1 MDLNIEDIWTEKDG
15 NIKIDFSFDPLGV
28 MVIWRLYA
36 QEIFG
41 NKITTVANDMKHY
54 LINLFNLTT
63 IRILYQDDFFK
74 QKFQEIYGGNDK
86 AFRDDM
92 LIFLEN
98 LFIWSFSENQDSASV
113 PGMSKFKSIKDNR
126 NYLIAFE
133 GKPEKYEILARQVQL
148 GISGRYKTPFKFMGF
163 DYDKIFIGN
172 NGEQHW
178 SNAQELIWNNYS
190 EIISKISSFLKNH
203 GFKEPVEYKKIPSE
217 ICNLIKNNF
226 AQKASIP
233 ENLVDF
239 LLDRLGLTN
248 GTTAYSLYEIAKNNK
263 GKKTSEIFST
273 AIDNHKDNK
282 KLQDIISLEN
292 FLAPLQHIFDSLIE
306 TKNTKV
312 SDYSNLSNK
321 FPNPYPEISEEIL
334 KKSETAKIRF
344 EKLNKICNSKNKIK
358 ELIKYH
364 KFVQEERGS
373 PPWIDLDSSGKLKKI
388 KYESRENINSW
399 LDKNHNKIVNKWK
412 NDYYISSLKNILD
425 TIGEQ

>member
-63 IRILYQDDFFK
+63 IRILYQNDFFK
-74 QKFQEIYGGNDK
+74 QKIQEIYSGNDK

-113 PGMSKFKSIKDNR
+113 PGMSKFKSIKESR
-126 NYLIAFE
+126 NYLIKFE

-163 DYDKIFIGN
+163 DYDNIFIGN
-172 NGEQHW
+172 NGDQYW
-178 SNAQELIWNNYS
+178 SNAQELIWDNYN
-190 EIISKISSFLKNH
+190 EIIDEISSFLKNH

-217 ICNLIKNNF
+217 ICNLIKKF
-226 AQKASIP
+226 AQKELIP
-233 ENLVDF
+233 GNLVDF
-239 LLDRLGLTN
+239 LLDRLGLAN
-248 GTTAYSLYEIAKNNK
+248 DTTAYNLYKIVKDK
-263 GKKTSEIFST
+263 KKKKTSEIFST
-273 AIDNHKDNK
+273 AIDNYKDNK

-292 FLAPLQHIFDSLIE
+292 FLAPLQHIFDALIE

-321 FPNPYPEISEEIL
+321 FPNSCSKINKEIL
-334 KKSETAKIRF
+334 KKSETAKSRF
-344 EKLNKICNSKNKIK
+344 EELNKICNSNNKIEK
-358 ELIKYH
+358 LIKYH
-364 KFVQEERGS
+364 KSVQEERGS
-373 PPWIDLDSSGKLKKI
+373 PPWIDLDGSDKLKKI
-388 KYESRENINSW
+388 KYESREDIESW
-399 LDKNHNKIVNKWK
+399 LDKNHNKIVNEWK
-412 NDYYISSLKNILD
+412 NDYYVSSLKNIVN